1 MIIFGS
7 NEFDFDS
14 TISYKQW
21 VSTDKTSLVTL
32 ENNLNDFI
40 RILTDKPFELCH
52 HYFTNAHQGTYPKEG
67 KALLDNHF
75 AENYSFL
82 VKDAIQSF
90 YWQNQQATFHPFVVY
105 HNDDDDDKLNC
116 VCYHIISDHLLHDQ
130 TEVHC
135 FFSLNILIWA

>member
-14 TISYKQW
+14 TIFYEQW

-32 ENNLNDFI
+32 ENNLNGFI

-52 HYFTNAHQGTYPKEG
+52 HFTNAHQGTYPKEG
-67 KALLDNHF
+67 KTLLDNHF

-90 YWQNQQATFHPFVVY
+90 YWQNQQATFHPFAVY
-105 HNDDDDDKLNC
+105 HNDDDNKLNC
-116 VCYHIISDHLLHDQ
+116 VCYHVISDHLLHDQ
-130 TEVHC
+130 IEVHC
-135 FFSLNILIWA
+135 FISLNISIWA